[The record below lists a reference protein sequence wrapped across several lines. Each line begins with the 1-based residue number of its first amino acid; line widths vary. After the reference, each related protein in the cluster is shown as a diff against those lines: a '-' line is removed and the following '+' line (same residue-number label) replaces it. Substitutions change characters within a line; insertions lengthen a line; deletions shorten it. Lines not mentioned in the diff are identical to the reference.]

1 MSYFDI
7 LVLLVFRPWRD
18 CGFEVHLEP
27 FSRKNQVPSNDPSI
41 KKSNFGIFR
50 CFWSKMAFCVLL
62 ESSLYQL
69 FSGMIEQ
76 LAATTSKPK
85 GEGF

>member
-18 CGFEVHLEP
+18 CGSEEHLEP

-50 CFWSKMAFCVLL
+50 RFWSKSDILGTFGNFIMSTF
-62 ESSLYQL
+62 
-69 FSGMIEQ
+69 
-76 LAATTSKPK
+76 
-85 GEGF
+85 